1 MNVAHPVT
9 GVILAGGRASR
20 YGGEAKGL
28 RRVGGDRIIDRVR
41 IALAD
46 VCDDLL
52 LIANA
57 ATSASWLPGVRR
69 ECDVL
74 PDLGSL
80 GGIHAALSHAGT
92 PVLVVAWDMPFVP
105 VPLLRSLLDLASDG
119 NADVVVPESDSRR
132 GMEPLCAW
140 YAPACLPAIER
151 ALERD
156 DRRVV
161 GFFQDVRVK
170 HLAAST
176 VREFGDP
183 ALLFLNVN
191 APDDLA
197 LAEAHATTADGR
209 GNRPQE

>member
-1 MNVAHPVT
+1 MSPARPVT

-28 RRVGGDRIIDRVR
+28 RRVGGERIIDRVR
-41 IALAD
+41 AALEVA
-46 VCDDLL
+46 CDDLL
-52 LIANA
+52 LIAND
-57 ATSASWLPGVRR
+57 ASSSDWLPGVRR
-69 ECDVL
+69 EGDVL

-105 VPLLRSLLDLASDG
+105 AALLHALRSAGENGD
-119 NADVVVPESDSRR
+119 ADVVVPESDSRR

-161 GFFQDVRVK
+161 GFFGDVRVTR
-170 HLAAST
+170 LDAGT
-176 VREFGDP
+176 VRRLGDP
-183 ALLFLNVN
+183 AFLFLNVN

-197 LAEAHATTADGR
+197 LAEAHATTADGH
-209 GNRPQE
+209 GDRPQE

>member
-1 MNVAHPVT
+1 MARPVT

-28 RRVGGDRIIDRVR
+28 RRVGGERIIDRVR
-41 IALAD
+41 AALDDA
-46 VCDDLL
+46 CDELL
-52 LIANA
+52 LIAND
-57 ATSASWLPGVRR
+57 ATSPDWLPGVRR
-69 ECDVL
+69 EADVL

-80 GGIHAALSHAGT
+80 GGIHAALSHART

-105 VPLLRSLLDLASDG
+105 AALLRALRDIASDG
-119 NADVVVPESDSRR
+119 DADVVVPESDSRR
-132 GMEPLCAW
+132 GMEPMCAW

-161 GFFQDVRVK
+161 GFFRDVRVK
-170 HLAAST
+170 RLDADT
-176 VREFGDP
+176 VRRFGDP

-197 LAEAHATTADGR
+197 LAEAHATTTDGL
-209 GNRPQE
+209 GDRPQE